1 MKVFVFLNNIVHWY
15 IRKENFSKSTNALQT
30 EIHSFTQAQNKRI
43 FTWDFQEKTNKRTS
57 IDVNRPEMLQTSPL
71 KAHFDNAL
79 QEGENVNFFTLSRPR
94 QNYSAKCLASF
105 RLGLGLQTFF
115 NFMFIKTS
123 LSLFTLW
130 SPQRPPNCIWPWDD
144 CETRTPDMAMTLMFS
159 NISSWNQIEQL
170 FLPAPPPP
178 SLSPLRNLG
187 YAGRSWTVWNTR

>member
-1 MKVFVFLNNIVHWY
+1 MTFKIRLFSIILKFYPLLISYEGICFFLTILY
-15 IRKENFSKSTNALQT
+15 IDIDIRKENFSKSTNALQT

-57 IDVNRPEMLQTSPL
+57 TDVNRPEIVQTSPL

-123 LSLFTLW
+123 PSLFILW
-130 SPQRPPNCIWPWDD
+130 SLGRPPNCIWPWD
-144 CETRTPDMAMTLMFS
+144 
-159 NISSWNQIEQL
+159 W
-170 FLPAPPPP
+170 
-178 SLSPLRNLG
+178 
-187 YAGRSWTVWNTR
+187 